1 MLWREGRNITPE
13 LLAFNRCWTSLE
25 LFIPC
30 LADGAEQGSQKLA
43 PLPEFDICQIDQATI
58 QPINSFGEECTMKRF
73 FAALLLAST
82 VLSPLSYAA
91 PKEAAT
97 MPKVGDLAP
106 DFKLQYFD
114 GNDLKDVS
122 LSQYRGKKQ
131 VVLAFYI
138 FAFTGG

>member
-1 MLWREGRNITPE
+1 MK
-13 LLAFNRCWTSLE
+13 
-25 LFIPC
+25 
-30 LADGAEQGSQKLA
+30 KL
-43 PLPEFDICQIDQATI
+43 
-58 QPINSFGEECTMKRF
+58 

-82 VLSPLSYAA
+82 VLSPLSNAA
-91 PKEAAT
+91 PREAAT
-97 MPKVGDLAP
+97 MPKVGDMAP